1 MYLCLSKHIYVLSH
15 KTAPRQTRTCS
26 MSNFGKIHYICS
38 FMLTR
43 WTRTWFILCLMSGKK
58 SLYIINFHYTMNGNR
73 PIHTEYKEK
82 ACMYLNLIPFYVSA
96 YKFMFY
102 IPKQRHGRHGHGY
115 LYAPCQIFEK
125 FSICVLFCLHGGH
138 RHGSFYVSCQE
149 KITIYNQFSLH
160 NKHGTCGFLH
170 KQYKEKTCEYLYLIP
185 IYLLAYIFMS

>member
-1 MYLCLSKHIYVLSH
+1 MSKQTYLCPISQNSA
-15 KTAPRQTRTCS
+15 TADTDMLHVKFWKNSLYLFFYAYTVDTDMVHS
-26 MSNFGKIHYICS
+26 MSHVRKKITIYHQ
-38 FMLTR
+38 F
-43 WTRTWFILCLMSGKK
+43 
-58 SLYIINFHYTMNGNR
+58 SLHNAHGNR
-73 PIHTEYKEK
+73 PIHTKYKEK
-82 ACMYLNLIPFYVSA
+82 ACMYLNLIHFYVSA
-96 YKFMFY
+96 YIFMFY

-160 NKHGTCGFLH
+160 NEHGTYGFLH